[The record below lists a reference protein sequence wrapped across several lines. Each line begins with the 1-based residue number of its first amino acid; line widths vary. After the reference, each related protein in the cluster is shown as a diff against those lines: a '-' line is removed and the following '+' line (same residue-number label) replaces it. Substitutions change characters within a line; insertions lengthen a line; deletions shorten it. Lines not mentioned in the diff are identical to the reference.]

1 MDVRLPPMSATM
13 REGTVL
19 RWLHAEGDV
28 VAAGEPLLEVETDKA
43 VMTVESPYPGRISRV
58 LVAAGETVP
67 VGTPLAE
74 IAEEGGPQEVAPDD
88 PGRASSPA
96 ARRRARELGVD
107 LSLVPG
113 TGPGGRVTSEDVE
126 RYAAAGRG
134 GEAKKGNEEEGRGAS
149 RAPLSPMRQEIAR
162 AVAVSQREI
171 PAFWVTDW
179 VDLQEVE
186 ALRAV
191 LNRSLPREEQVTLTD
206 FLLQALADSLLQVPD
221 VCRRLVEEGDG
232 LAVEPLPADQVGL
245 VVATGDGLL
254 VPTVTGLTTATVF
267 DVARRRRQVV
277 EAAEAGRLTG
287 EALRPA
293 AISLSNLG
301 KEGVRAFMA
310 LIQPGQSAVLAV
322 GSLQQEARVVAGSIV
337 VATGCHLTLTVDHRL
352 IDGRLA
358 ARFLRTLVARIEVGR
373 WRLR

>member
-13 REGTVL
+13 LEGTVL

-28 VAAGEPLLEVETDKA
+28 VATGEPLLEVETDKA
-43 VMTVESPYPGRISRV
+43 VVTVESPYPGRISRV

-67 VGTPLAE
+67 VGAPLAE
-74 IAEEGGPQEVAPDD
+74 IAEEGAPQKVAPDE

-134 GEAKKGNEEEGRGAS
+134 GEAKEEEGRGTP
-149 RAPLSPMRQEIAR
+149 RVPLSPMRQEIAR

-179 VDLQEVE
+179 VNLQEVE

-232 LAVEPLPADQVGL
+232 LAVEPLSADQVGL
-245 VVATGDGLL
+245 VVAAGDGLL
-254 VPTVTGLTTATVF
+254 VPTVTGLTTAPLF

-293 AISLSNLG
+293 AISLSNVG
-301 KEGVRAFMA
+301 KDGVRAFMA

-322 GSLQQEARVVAGSIV
+322 GSLQQEARVAAGSIV

-358 ARFLRTLVARIEVGR
+358 ARFLHTLVTRIEGGS